1 MDDRLTALLIL
12 CAACAALLIA
22 SLALLIRL
30 LVRRAQAQ
38 RSQREELTALRQA
51 MDGALSSLRQEL
63 SATVQSSVS
72 SLGNLLGASQQRAAE
87 QSELRFKT
95 FEAGNEQKL
104 EAIRETIERRLTRLQ
119 ADNNEKL
126 DQMRVVVM
134 ISLSQTLWT

>member
-1 MDDRLTALLIL
+1 MDDRLTDLLIL

-38 RSQREELTALRQA
+38 RSQREELAALRQA

-72 SLGNLLGASQQRAAE
+72 SLGNLLGDAQIVHILADSFHLPHPPQSRSGIGFPLAS
-87 QSELRFKT
+87 ST
-95 FEAGNEQKL
+95 
-104 EAIRETIERRLTRLQ
+104 
-119 ADNNEKL
+119 
-126 DQMRVVVM
+126 
-134 ISLSQTLWT
+134 W